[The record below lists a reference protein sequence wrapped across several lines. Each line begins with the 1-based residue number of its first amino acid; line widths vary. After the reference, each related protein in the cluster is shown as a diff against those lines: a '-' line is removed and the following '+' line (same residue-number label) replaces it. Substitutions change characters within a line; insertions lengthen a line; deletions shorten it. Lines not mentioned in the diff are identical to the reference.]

1 MSSSF
6 SLSATEGQEIVAS
19 VAEIL
24 QAKRNDESF
33 DKWDEFL
40 LGKKK
45 NNKLLKRYLY
55 HACQKCLDDIILLI
69 VIITMTQN
77 SFLDFVVVS
86 IQERFNQLHY
96 QTYVKLQNLIT
107 KSCKNENISEEWKR
121 LESLF
126 KHYFN
131 FLTLK
136 SQLKMIPPFAN

>member
-6 SLSATEGQEIVAS
+6 SLSATEGPEIVAS

-33 DKWDEFL
+33 DKWDGFL

-45 NNKLLKRYLY
+45 NNKLLKRHLY

-136 SQLKMIPPFAN
+136 SQLKMIPPFVN

>member
-33 DKWDEFL
+33 DKWDGFL

-45 NNKLLKRYLY
+45 NNKLLKRHLY

-136 SQLKMIPPFAN
+136 S

>member
-126 KHYFN
+126 KYYFN

-136 SQLKMIPPFAN
+136 SQLKMIPPFVN

>member
-6 SLSATEGQEIVAS
+6 SLSATEGPEIVAS

-45 NNKLLKRYLY
+45 NNKLLKRHLY

-136 SQLKMIPPFAN
+136 SQLK

>member
-40 LGKKK
+40 LRKKK

-55 HACQKCLDDIILLI
+55 HACQNVWMILY
-69 VIITMTQN
+69 
-77 SFLDFVVVS
+77 S
-86 IQERFNQLHY
+86 
-96 QTYVKLQNLIT
+96 
-107 KSCKNENISEEWKR
+107 
-121 LESLF
+121 
-126 KHYFN
+126 
-131 FLTLK
+131 
-136 SQLKMIPPFAN
+136 